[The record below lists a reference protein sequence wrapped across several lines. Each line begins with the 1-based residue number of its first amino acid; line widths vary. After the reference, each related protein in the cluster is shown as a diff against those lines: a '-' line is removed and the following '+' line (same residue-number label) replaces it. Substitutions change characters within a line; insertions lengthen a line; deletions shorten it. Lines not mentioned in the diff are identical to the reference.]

1 MKKPVSK
8 EDLRAELED
17 AMGRFLEGGG
27 EIEQVPQGVSGREGD
42 APPKH
47 GTRDLF
53 IEPKATRTQIPE
65 VIAAL
70 DARRRPPK
78 RPPQRAARGPRRKLI
93 YDDYGEPLRHVWVE
107 D

>member
-8 EDLRAELED
+8 DDLRAELEA
-17 AMGRFLEGGG
+17 AMDRFLDDGGS
-27 EIEQVPQGVSGREGD
+27 IEQVPQGVSGREGD
-42 APPKH
+42 MAPKL

-78 RPPQRAARGPRRKLI
+78 RQSRRSNRGPRRKLI
-93 YDDYGEPLRHVWVE
+93 YDDFGEPLRHVWVE
-107 D
+107 E

>member
-17 AMGRFLEGGG
+17 AMGRFLEEGGR
-27 EIEQVPQGVSGREGD
+27 IEQVPQGVSGREGD
-42 APPKH
+42 APPKP

-78 RPPQRAARGPRRKLI
+78 RQPRRSQRGPRRKLI
-93 YDDYGEPLRHVWVE
+93 YDDFGEPLRHVWVE

>member
-8 EDLRAELED
+8 DDLRAELEE
-17 AMGRFLEGGG
+17 AMDRFLGDGGR
-27 EIEQVPQGVSGREGD
+27 IEQVAQGVSGREGD
-42 APPKH
+42 APPKL

-53 IEPKATRTQIPE
+53 IEPKTTRTQIPE

-70 DARRRPPK
+70 DARRRPRK
-78 RPPQRAARGPRRKLI
+78 GQPPRAGRGPRRKLI
-93 YDDYGEPLRHVWVE
+93 YDDFGEPLRHVWVE